1 LEQNLSSLGEP
12 LLNFMMILMKPG
24 QELKD
29 SFPFT
34 ATFEEK
40 ENPGQHLDFE
50 LKNKT
55 NSHVVINLS
64 VEREIV

>member
-1 LEQNLSSLGEP
+1 
-12 LLNFMMILMKPG
+12 MMILMKPG